1 MSERGSERGTA
12 GDLAPEK
19 ELGKKRA
26 KSFIVRWAEGVTS
39 KLNWLMYWSSFLRA
53 AGSKQSPATKGR
65 GSILVGKV
73 GSL

>member
-12 GDLAPEK
+12 GDLDPER
-19 ELGKKRA
+19 ERGKKRA
-26 KSFIVRWAEGVTS
+26 KSPIVWRAGGVTS
-39 KLNWLMYWSSFLRA
+39 ELNWLMYWSSFLRA
-53 AGSKQSPATKGR
+53 AGGKQSPATKGW